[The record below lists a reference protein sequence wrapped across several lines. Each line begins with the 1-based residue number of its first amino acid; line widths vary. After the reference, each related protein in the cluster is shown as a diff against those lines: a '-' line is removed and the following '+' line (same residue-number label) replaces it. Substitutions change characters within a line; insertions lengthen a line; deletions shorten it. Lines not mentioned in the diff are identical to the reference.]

1 MANKL
6 EQLVDTLGGIEL
18 PKDTNTTDY
27 PFWVDGI
34 PVVEGLLDFCLELRK
49 KYPQVKYHASS
60 DRNRIIRI
68 GFTAPA
74 YSDVTVYVDNCEVI
88 LGYIGY
94 GTTYGVDLRSDNMY
108 VVTSR
113 HITNNK
119 YNDSREQ
126 HHRMFTGDI
135 TKAVKTA
142 RSTLLP
148 YSAKELLAVSVDQY
162 RRKLNDAEHKY
173 EQAERSL
180 IQPLTYTAAIIEE
193 MEHLIRQ
200 GVQFTTPKFIEA
212 AAQFTQVR
220 DAVRQV
226 HQKKG
231 DSYFVSLRMVGDVP
245 YADIYEVN
253 KVKELSYRLYNQIY
267 EKAATPDNMKSIP
280 ASDLPEDIQ
289 GKVAVLSI
297 LNNDQYVE
305 DVGYKVSPRMFWLE
319 RS

>member
-6 EQLVDTLGGIEL
+6 EQLVDTLGAIVV
-18 PKDTNTTDY
+18 PKETTTGEHL
-27 PFWVDGI
+27 FWVDGI
-34 PVVEGLLDFCLELRK
+34 PVVKGLFDFCAELRK
-49 KYPQVKYHASS
+49 KYPQVKYHANNEL
-60 DRNRIIRI
+60 NRIIRM
-68 GFTAPA
+68 GFAPPA

-113 HITNNK
+113 HIANNK
-119 YNDSREQ
+119 YSEHREQ

-142 RSTLLP
+142 RSALLP
-148 YSAKELLAVSVDQY
+148 FSAKELLALSVNQY
-162 RRKLNDAEHKY
+162 KNILNHNEHKY
-173 EQAERSL
+173 ESAQRDL
-180 IQPLTYTAAIIEE
+180 LRPLTYSDEIAAEL
-193 MEHLIRQ
+193 EHLIRQ

-212 AAQFTQVR
+212 AAKFTEVH
-220 DAVRQV
+220 DAVKQV
-226 HQKKG
+226 KQRLG
-231 DSYFVSLRMVGDVP
+231 NSYFVSLRMVGDVP
-245 YADIYEVN
+245 YADVCEVD
-253 KVKELSYRLYNQIY
+253 KVKTLPYGMYN
-267 EKAATPDNMKSIP
+267 KLATPENLKSIP

-305 DVGYKVSPRMFWLE
+305 GVGYKVSPRMFWLE

>member
-1 MANKL
+1 MGNKL
-6 EQLVDTLGGIEL
+6 AQLVDTLGKIDV

-49 KYPQVKYHASS
+49 KYPQVKYHANHEL
-60 DRNRIIRI
+60 NRIIRI
-68 GFTAPA
+68 GNTPPA

-113 HITNNK
+113 HISNNK
-119 YNDSREQ
+119 YSEHRDQ
-126 HHRMFTGDI
+126 YHRMFTGDI

-142 RSTLLP
+142 RSALLP
-148 YSAKELLAVSVDQY
+148 FSAKELLSLSVEQY
-162 RRKLNDAEHKY
+162 KNTLNNNEHKY
-173 EQAERSL
+173 DSAQRDL
-180 IQPLTYTAAIIEE
+180 LRPLTYSDDIAAEL
-193 MEHLIRQ
+193 EHLIRQ
-200 GVQFTTPKFIEA
+200 GVQFTTPKFIA
-212 AAQFTQVR
+212 AAAEFTRVH
-220 DAVRQV
+220 DAVKQAKQRL
-226 HQKKG
+226 G
-231 DSYFVSLRMVGDVP
+231 NSYFVSLRMVGDVP
-245 YADIYEVN
+245 YADICEVD
-253 KVKELSYRLYNQIY
+253 KVKTVPHSMYN
-267 EKAATPDNMKSIP
+267 KLATSENMKSLP

-289 GKVAVLSI
+289 GKIAVLSI

-305 DVGYKVSPRMFWLE
+305 SVGYKVSPRMFWLE